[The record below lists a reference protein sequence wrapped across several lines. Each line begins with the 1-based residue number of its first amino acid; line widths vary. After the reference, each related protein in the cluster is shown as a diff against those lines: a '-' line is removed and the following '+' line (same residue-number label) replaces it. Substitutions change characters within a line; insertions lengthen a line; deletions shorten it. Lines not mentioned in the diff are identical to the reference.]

1 MSGAQKMLFGS
12 GVGLSVEATND
23 VKPNFYHL
31 KNPNEAEH
39 DVCLATSFT
48 RYYDVMKANLLD
60 GFNKT
65 KPTMITGSNGVYNQV
80 AFLDK
85 NGTETCRALST
96 DEPSSPKPDPVVNLA
111 SLTIFG
117 LRVIFFKTVVFNVLM
132 TLRLW
137 SSQLRM
143 AVMLLFQ
150 QAVPYMMAYVTTQ
163 SQKVLRPQEG
173 LLQPDGQQPPQ
184 QEQSV

>member
-1 MSGAQKMLFGS
+1 VSANKVQ
-12 GVGLSVEATND
+12 
-23 VKPNFYHL
+23 PNFYHL
-31 KNPNEAEH
+31 ENPNELED

-48 RYYDVMKANLLD
+48 RYYAVRDTAKHPE

-85 NGTETCRALST
+85 NGTETFFCLGQSLISILLHSA
-96 DEPSSPKPDPVVNLA
+96 DPVVNLA

-137 SSQLRM
+137 SSQCE
-143 AVMLLFQ
+143 
-150 QAVPYMMAYVTTQ
+150 Y
-163 SQKVLRPQEG
+163 
-173 LLQPDGQQPPQ
+173 
-184 QEQSV
+184 